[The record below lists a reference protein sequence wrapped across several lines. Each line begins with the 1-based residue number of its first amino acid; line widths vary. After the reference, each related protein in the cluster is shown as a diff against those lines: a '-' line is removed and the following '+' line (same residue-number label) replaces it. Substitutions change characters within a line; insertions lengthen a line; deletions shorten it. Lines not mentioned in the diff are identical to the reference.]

1 MTLKSP
7 SRDARTLNRV
17 KTMRAVFSA
26 PLLGMAFGFGHLRS
40 SRQRKPNI

>member
-17 KTMRAVFSA
+17 KTMRAVFFGA
-26 PLLGMAFGFGHLRS
+26 LLGMPFGFGHLRS